1 MAVLTK
7 GKIFIVGVSW
17 LVSGS
22 LLLLVIDLLAPTTS
36 LAVGT
41 PTVDTIVISTTT
53 PATTNINAID
63 LNEATNRAV
72 YISGQ
77 ISHQDGCSVLAS
89 NGLSAVFYRT
99 GVSGAQACSTSNLN
113 CYSVNQA
120 QGACSIIGCS
130 VGTETT
136 VSYQCVVQVAHYADA
151 TDVGAY
157 INETW
162 RAYAQIIDQNQSSG
176 NNSIATEIN
185 SLSSLDIVGGVDF
198 GSLNLGATSTVS
210 LPLVLA
216 NRGNTV
222 IDVKLSGTGLT
233 CANGGLIPVE
243 KQRYDLSGDT
253 LYDSMVSVS
262 SSLDTINLNL
272 DKQTSGVTSSKNLY
286 FRLAMPANGLRGAC
300 GGSITILAI
309 NDA

>member
-1 MAVLTK
+1 MPVLTK
-7 GKIFIVGVSW
+7 EKIFIVGVCW

-22 LLLLVIDLLAPTTS
+22 LLFLVIDLLAPTTS
-36 LAVGT
+36 LASGT
-41 PTVDTIVISTTT
+41 PTVDTIVVSTTT
-53 PATTNINAID
+53 PATTNVSAID
-63 LNEATNRAV
+63 LNEAANRAV

-99 GVSGAQACSTSNLN
+99 GVSGAQACSVDNLN
-113 CYSVNQA
+113 CYQVNQA
-120 QGACSIIGCS
+120 QGACAIIGCT
-130 VGTETT
+130 GTETT
-136 VSYQCVVQVAHYADA
+136 VSYQCVVQVKHYADA
-151 TDVGAY
+151 TDTGAY

-162 RAYAQIIDQNQSSG
+162 RAYAQIIDQNQLSG

-198 GSLNLGATSTVS
+198 GSLNLGTTSTVS

-216 NRGNTV
+216 NRGNTT
-222 IDVKLSGTGLT
+222 IDLRLSGTGLT
-233 CANGGLIPVE
+233 CANGGVIPVE
-243 KQRYDLSGDT
+243 KQRYDLSSDT
-253 LYDSMVSVS
+253 AYESMFSVS

-272 DKQTSGVTSSKNLY
+272 DKQTSGTTSSKNLY
-286 FRLAMPANGLRGAC
+286 FRLAMPPNGLRGAC
-300 GGSITILAI
+300 GGSVIILAV